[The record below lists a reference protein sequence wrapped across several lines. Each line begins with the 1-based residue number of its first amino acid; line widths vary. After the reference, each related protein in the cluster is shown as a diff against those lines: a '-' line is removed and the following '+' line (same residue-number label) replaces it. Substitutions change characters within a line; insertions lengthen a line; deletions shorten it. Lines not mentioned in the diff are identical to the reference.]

1 MQIRD
6 MFHTFLKMAIL
17 FKAIYTFKENPIKL
31 PMAFLT
37 GLELFYNWYRNT
49 DDQE

>member
-6 MFHTFLKMAIL
+6 MFHTFLKMVIL
-17 FKAIYTFKENPIKL
+17 FKAIYTFNEIPIKL
-31 PMAFLT
+31 PVAFLT
-37 GLELFYNWYRNT
+37 ELALFYSWNKNT